1 MALTLLAII
10 SLFAAATII
19 LTLRNF
25 AIAKGSAARMLAA
38 LRLNHA
44 ATSDLI

>member
-10 SLFAAATII
+10 IPFAAATII

-25 AIAKGSAARMLAA
+25 AIAKGSAARTLAA
-38 LRLNHA
+38 LRPNDA